1 MKGPPASQATWLA
14 YVTKPL
20 PDKQFTN
27 AEGGPNMFDLLPFRR
42 QGSVPSLFSEMDDM
56 LQKLWYG
63 FPFHNLEKDMEI
75 GWSPRLDV
83 SETEGLLEIVADLPG
98 LSKED
103 IKISLEDNL
112 LTIKGERKT
121 EKESSDK
128 QFHTIERRSGSFYRA
143 LRLPVEV
150 ENDKIE
156 ATFNDGVLTL
166 KLPKTKDSQK
176 KVMQIAIQ

>member
-1 MKGPPASQATWLA
+1 
-14 YVTKPL
+14 
-20 PDKQFTN
+20 
-27 AEGGPNMFDLLPFRR
+27 MFDLLPFKRK
-42 QGSVPSLFSEMDDM
+42 SSIPSLFSEMDDM
-56 LQKLWYG
+56 MQKMWYG
-63 FPFHNLEKDMEI
+63 FPFHNLEKDLAI
-75 GWSPRLDV
+75 DWSPRLDV
-83 SETEGLLEIVADLPG
+83 SETEGALEIIADLPG
-98 LSKED
+98 LVKED

-121 EKESSDK
+121 EKKSDDK

-166 KLPKTKDSQK
+166 KLPKAKDSKK
-176 KVMQIAIQ
+176 KVQQIAIK